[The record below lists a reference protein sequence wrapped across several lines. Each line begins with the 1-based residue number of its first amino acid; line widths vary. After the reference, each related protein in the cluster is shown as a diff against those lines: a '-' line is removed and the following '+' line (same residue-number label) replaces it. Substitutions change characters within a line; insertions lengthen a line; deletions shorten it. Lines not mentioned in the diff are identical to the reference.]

1 MSSDHRVLI
10 AVMRNVLPAL
20 LTRLERLEA
29 VAEAAKALAADYKEL
44 ADSGDCGNW
53 TCEEDVE
60 EYGALMDALTALN
73 AKEAPE

>member
-1 MSSDHRVLI
+1 M
-10 AVMRNVLPAL
+10 AA
-20 LTRLERLEA
+20 
-29 VAEAAKALAADYKEL
+29 AAKALAANYKEL
-44 ADSGDCGNW
+44 TDAGDCGNW